1 MNKYF
6 IFATLNNIIMATYKK
21 RGYKKNV
28 DKSEVGEGG
37 ESTTRDVFTA
47 LDEGA
52 GKTEA
57 WVMNNQKILLGVIG
71 LAVAV
76 ILGVLAYQQFVVKP
90 KEAEA
95 SNELF
100 FAQQYFDQAVNSTQK
115 DSLYGLALNGADGKY
130 GFLDIIDNYP
140 GTDAANLAQYAAGMA
155 FLNTQQYDQAIAHL
169 QEFSS
174 DDEILSSLALGGI
187 GDAFVQLNQQADGL
201 SYYEKAIKNS
211 TNNFT
216 TPKFLFKAGV
226 ILLEEGKADAAAKKF
241 NRIKDEFPDSE
252 EGRTIDI
259 YLGRVVT
266 IK

>member
-1 MNKYF
+1 
-6 IFATLNNIIMATYKK
+6 MATYKK
-21 RGYKKNV
+21 RGYKKDV
-28 DKSEVGEGG
+28 DKSEVGQGG
-37 ESTTRDVFTA
+37 ESTTRDVFSA

-57 WVMNNQKILLGVIG
+57 WVMDNQKILLGVIG

-76 ILGVLAYQQFVVKP
+76 VLGFLGYEQFVVKP

-130 GFLDIIDNYP
+130 GLLDIIDTYS
-140 GTDAANLAQYAAGMA
+140 GTEAANLAQYTAGMA
-155 FLNTQQYDQAIAHL
+155 FLNTQEYDQAIAHL
-169 QEFSS
+169 QEFDS
-174 DDEILSSLALGGI
+174 DDAILSSLALGGI
-187 GDAFVQLNQQADGL
+187 GDAFVQLGQQADGL
-201 SYYEKAIKNS
+201 DYYEKAIKNS
-211 TNNFT
+211 SNNFT

-226 ILLEEGKADAAAKKF
+226 ILLEQGKADAAAKNF

-259 YLGRVVT
+259 YIGRTGTVM
-266 IK
+266 K